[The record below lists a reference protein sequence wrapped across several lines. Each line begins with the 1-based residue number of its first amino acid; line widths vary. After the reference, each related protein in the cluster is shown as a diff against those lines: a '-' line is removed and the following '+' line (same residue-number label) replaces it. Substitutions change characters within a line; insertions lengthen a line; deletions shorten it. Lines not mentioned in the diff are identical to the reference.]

1 MDSFLSTHL
10 SNVVEANRK
19 SADTGKK
26 QKAKHSSDSKSSLR
40 EEKSSY
46 ARRARKDNAEQE
58 SRVQQI
64 TSLLALTQ
72 PQKKSRKKLRQLVKI
87 QTGAKDK
94 AKKST
99 GAKDQAKKSKK

>member
-1 MDSFLSTHL
+1 
-10 SNVVEANRK
+10 
-19 SADTGKK
+19 
-26 QKAKHSSDSKSSLR
+26 
-40 EEKSSY
+40 
-46 ARRARKDNAEQE
+46 
-58 SRVQQI
+58 
-64 TSLLALTQ
+64 LALTQ